1 MQVTFAFLAGR
12 PNGNLEIFV
21 RQDVPIAP
29 LMFLTINWR
38 FQFNGIL
45 EIFANGNLEN
55 PLQILASQECSN
67 DGHDIFGLE
76 LDDCDL

>member
-1 MQVTFAFLAGR
+1 MQFTFAFLAGR
-12 PNGNLEIFV
+12 PNGNLEIFA

-29 LMFLTINWR
+29 LKFLTINRR

-55 PLQILASQECSN
+55 SLQILASKECSN
-67 DGHDIFGLE
+67 DGHDIFGARIR
-76 LDDCDL
+76 